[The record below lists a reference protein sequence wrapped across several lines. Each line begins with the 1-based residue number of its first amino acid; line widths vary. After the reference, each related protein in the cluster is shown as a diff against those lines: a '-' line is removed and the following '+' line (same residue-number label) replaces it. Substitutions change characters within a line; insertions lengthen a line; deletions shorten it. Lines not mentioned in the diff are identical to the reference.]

1 MYYKGTYE
9 HTLDAKGR
17 VFIPAKFREGL
28 GEEFVVC
35 KGFFDPCL
43 YVFSNEEFENFSAKL
58 DELPFADEDALTL
71 QRDLYATASDVAG
84 DKQGRALIPA
94 ALRDYA
100 GLDKDVV
107 IVGVRTH
114 VEIWDQQ
121 SWSESRAH
129 SDTGALKAAI
139 RNLRAQGVKL

>member
-1 MYYKGTYE
+1 MYFKGTYE
-9 HTLDAKGR
+9 HTMDTKGR

-43 YVFSNEEFENFSAKL
+43 YIFSNEEFENFSAKL
-58 DELPFADEDALTL
+58 DDLPFADEDALTL
-71 QRDLYATASDVAG
+71 QRELYANASDVSV
-84 DKQGRALIPA
+84 DKQGRILVPA
-94 ALRDYA
+94 SLREHA
-100 GLDKDVV
+100 SLQKEAV

-121 SWSESRAH
+121 TWKQDRQR
-129 SDTGALKAAI
+129 SDTSALKAAV